1 LRRTFVV
8 GIFAAL
14 ATLVPA
20 AAATPAPYSPPAP
33 PPPGPLIVDRT
44 GWAGHGQ
51 LAFVSRS
58 RLYTLSAS
66 GHLAALSG
74 PPSTGYDSNPEWSP
88 DGKWLAFFHTG
99 PAFGF
104 DVPTPSLWLVAAS
117 SSVAHRVTARP
128 VVEFHWSPTAD
139 TLAYLSG
146 PRSASGGSLWE
157 VHPGGT
163 TSTRVTTYVESLL
176 WSPSG
181 RQVAVLHQ
189 TWTKRVS
196 RTSIEVL
203 PVDGG
208 PGATWWH
215 TSSVECVTLASYDP
229 TGRMIAAWADPC
241 SDSADGDPL
250 ELFSDGRP
258 PVTVGQSLIDMS
270 SLAWSSDGEL
280 AVVSPGDRT
289 IWANGKDIELCE
301 VAPLACR
308 RLTIPRGS
316 VALGPAWTTS
326 GTLYFVLASGSG
338 PFSANGNA
346 SYSPGWIERWQN
358 SHAGWTLPAGATAP
372 RGSSPPL
379 GNVLAY
385 DTAARGGS
393 LVFIRDD
400 SLWLLSRPGIAP
412 IRVAGPLLASAA
424 PSGYYGLVDWTALIS
439 WSEANEPSEVASQAS
454 RVLPSELEQ
463 IPNPPNYP
471 MTNSQPPW

>member
-1 LRRTFVV
+1 M
-8 GIFAAL
+8 
-14 ATLVPA
+14 
-20 AAATPAPYSPPAP
+20 
-33 PPPGPLIVDRT
+33 DRT
-44 GWAGHGQ
+44 GWAGHGE

-66 GHLAALSG
+66 GHFAAISG

-104 DVPTPSLWLVAAS
+104 DVPNPSLWLVAAS
-117 SSVAHRVTARP
+117 SGVAHRVTARP
-128 VVEFHWSPTAD
+128 NEEFHWSPTAD
-139 TLAYLSG
+139 TLAYLSEAG
-146 PRSASGGSLWE
+146 SASPGSLWQA
-157 VHPGGT
+157 HLGNT
-163 TSTRVTTYVESLL
+163 TSTLLATDVESFL

-189 TWTKRVS
+189 TWARRAFS
-196 RTSIEVL
+196 TSIEVL
-203 PVDGG
+203 PADGG
-208 PGATWWH
+208 PGATWWQ

-229 TGRMIAAWADPC
+229 RGRVIAAWADGC
-241 SDSADGDPL
+241 DDNADGDPL

-270 SLAWSSDGEL
+270 SLAWSTDGEL

-289 IWANGKDIELCE
+289 IWADGKDIELCE
-301 VAPLACR
+301 IAPLACH
-308 RLTIPRGS
+308 RLAIPAGR

-346 SYSPGWIERWQN
+346 FYSPGWIERWQN
-358 SHAGWTLPAGATAP
+358 SHAGWTLPEGATAP
-372 RGSSPPL
+372 RGSSPSL

-385 DTAARGGS
+385 DAAARGDS
-393 LVFIRDD
+393 LVFVRDD

-412 IRVAGPLLASAA
+412 IRVAGPLLASTA
-424 PSGYYGLVDWTALIS
+424 PSGYYGLVDWTALLS
-439 WSEANEPSEVASQAS
+439 WSEANEPSEVLSQAS
-454 RVLPSELEQ
+454 IELPYELEE

-471 MTNSQPPW
+471 MTKSDVP